1 VDRTDSPP
9 CWKPDLLL
17 RIDDVCNHFEA
28 AWRLGSP
35 VPIEDFLGGWDEP
48 ERTALLRELV
58 AVEVLYRSRRGDSCS
73 PAEYRQRFPTLRE
86 ADLTS
91 LFGTRATTTVDQA
104 GPSWTDT
111 DGPPASPPLQL
122 GEYEILEEI
131 ARGGMGVVYKARQK
145 GLNRLVALKVVLSGR
160 LASPQAVQRFQAE
173 AENVAA
179 LDHPH
184 IVPVYEVGEH
194 EGRPF
199 FAMKL
204 LGESLA
210 HALPRYREDPRAAA
224 NLVATVARAVHHAH
238 QRGILHRD
246 LKPANILLD
255 ADGRPHVGDFGLARR
270 VEGEGA
276 TVSGA
281 ILGTPAYMA
290 PEQAGGRRPT
300 TAVDVYGLG
309 AILYELL
316 TGRPPF
322 QAPTSME
329 TVLKVLHEEAVP
341 PGRLRPGLPAD
352 LEVICLKCLRKEPE
366 GRYASAKEMADD
378 LERFLGGEP
387 IAARPVGPLER
398 ASRWVR
404 RNPVVAGLAAAV
416 VLVLLAGIGVAS
428 YFAYHASQEAENA
441 KHLATESEGH
451 EKDALREAGRAK
463 ANERW
468 ALQQK
473 AAAEFQALR
482 AETARHAI
490 QIALGLRLWRE
501 RSLLEA
507 GQVLAD
513 VAPEF
518 QQNWETRH
526 LAALCRRTVRSL
538 GNTGIVWGACWSP
551 DGKTILSSGGTRT
564 GGALR
569 LWDAS
574 TGQVL
579 FSLERNEYEFQCA
592 CFSPDGQRILSADRI
607 GNLKVWNARTGE
619 QLFAF
624 KEPYNPW
631 PGGSRTA
638 IWEVCF
644 SPDGKFA
651 MSHGT
656 TFHLWDAQTWKPVH
670 RLTWDT
676 SVPLSVCLSPDGKT
690 LLSGGGPDRPPRADW
705 TLRLWDVATGE
716 ELRSFS
722 GDSEPI
728 RPTAFSPDGRT
739 FLTIFNGKGQSNFAV
754 LKVWDVETGREIASF
769 RGHPRAVYCACFSP
783 DGKTVVSGGDDMIL
797 RGWDPWTGQEKFTL
811 RAHTTPIHNVGY
823 SPDGRAILSVSRDG
837 DVPGE
842 LKVWNVEAGPVLRSM
857 RWPRGP
863 VASACFS
870 PDGNLILSG
879 GMDRTLRLTD
889 ARTGLE
895 QFPLGGHT
903 DRVHSVR
910 FSPDG
915 RGVLSASFDRT
926 MRGWDAATGR
936 EQFAIGE
943 HPWYVHRAD
952 YSPDG
957 KTILSGNSEGTVSLR
972 DAATGETLW
981 AVPGGDV
988 DFLAFSPDG
997 KTVACANQTLRL
1009 WDTETGRELLRTRD
1023 VVAPKTRPGGFGPP
1037 GRRAVSRSIVGG
1049 IAFSPDGK
1057 TIACAGYTDQT
1068 VEVWDLATGEELLTL
1083 TGHTGRVRGVCF
1095 SPDGTFLVSGSDDG
1109 TVRGWDPATGRER
1122 FIFAGPQRPVACVEF
1137 SPDGRVVLAGGENG
1151 TSLWDVRTGE
1161 ELDRLPATTAAAF
1174 SPDGG
1179 SVAGVLGPAVRV
1191 WDVRTG
1197 QQNWAQ
1203 PGHDK
1208 GIAHVAI
1215 SPDGQTFLSV
1225 SQGMAL
1231 MWDARTGLE
1240 KFALD
1245 LGVANGGRGV
1255 NFSPDGTTLVGP
1267 GPDFGLKLWDARTGR
1282 ELRTYPGRTHSVHTP
1297 IFSPLDGRVL
1307 RTVTG
1312 VAQYMHAPI
1321 FSHDG
1326 RHILSACS
1334 DQTVRMLDVATGKE
1348 ILTLSGLTVNISGLA
1363 CSSDGRTIA
1372 AVGGGGESMTGR
1384 KGPTGEV
1391 RVWDARTGQEL
1402 FACKGH
1408 TDLITCVCFSPDG
1421 LTLVTGSMD
1430 ATVKL
1435 WDARTGQEKF
1445 TLLGHEGGVH
1455 TVAFSTD
1462 GDTILSGGGL
1472 GDARGFADGIS
1483 ELKLWSARSG
1493 QEKQSSATA
1502 ATVP

>member
-1 VDRTDSPP
+1 VTA
-9 CWKPDLLL
+9 PDLLL
-17 RIDDVCNHFEA
+17 RINEVCDRFEA
-28 AWRLGSP
+28 GWRAGRPL
-35 VPIEDFLGGWDEP
+35 PIEDFLAGWADP
-48 ERTALLRELV
+48 ERATLLRELL
-58 AVEVLYRSRRGDSCS
+58 AVEMSYRRRRGDGCS
-73 PAEYRQRFPTLRE
+73 VADYLARFPALDAT
-86 ADLTS
+86 DVSS
-91 LFGTRATTTVDQA
+91 LIGNGPATTVDQPGSPA
-104 GPSWTDT
+104 VDADAPAPS
-111 DGPPASPPLQL
+111 QL
-122 GEYEILEEI
+122 GDYEIVEEI
-131 ARGGMGVVYKARQK
+131 ARGGMGVVYRARQK
-145 GLNRLVALKVVLSGR
+145 GLNRLVALKVVLAGR
-160 LASPQAVQRFQAE
+160 LASPQAVQRFRAE

-210 HALPRYREDPRAAA
+210 REVPRYREDPRAAA
-224 NLVATVARAVHHAH
+224 RLVAAVARAVHHAH

-290 PEQAGGRRPT
+290 PEQAGGRAPT

-309 AILYELL
+309 AVLYELL

-322 QAPTSME
+322 QAPSSME

-366 GRYASAKEMADD
+366 GRYASAKELADD
-378 LERFLGGEP
+378 LDRFLAGEP
-387 IAARPVGPLER
+387 IEARPVGPLER
-398 ASRWVR
+398 AARWVR
-404 RNPVVAGLAAAV
+404 RNPVVASLAVAV

-428 YFAYHASQEAENA
+428 YFAYNASQEAEKAN
-441 KHLATESEGH
+441 HLATVSAGH
-451 EKDALREAGRAK
+451 EKDARTKAALATSNEQAALREKATAEKREAEAK
-463 ANERW
+463 
-468 ALQQK
+468 
-473 AAAEFQALR
+473 FQALR

-507 GQVLAD
+507 EQVLAD
-513 VAPEF
+513 VAPDF

-526 LAALCRRTVRSL
+526 LAALCQRTVRSL
-538 GNTGIVWGACWSP
+538 GNSGVVWGACWSP
-551 DGKTILSSGGTRT
+551 DGKTILSAGGTRT
-564 GGALR
+564 GGGALR
-569 LWDAS
+569 LWDPR
-574 TGQVL
+574 TGQIL
-579 FSLERNEYEFQCA
+579 FSQEEDQYEVPCA
-592 CFSPDGQRILSADRI
+592 CFSPDGQRILSGHRN
-607 GNLKVWNARTGE
+607 GVLKVWNARTGE
-619 QLFAF
+619 QLFAL
-624 KEPYNPW
+624 KEPPNPW
-631 PGGSRTA
+631 PGGSANA
-638 IWEVCF
+638 IGGVCF

-656 TFHLWDAQTWKPVH
+656 ALYIWDTRTWKLLH
-670 RLTWDT
+670 SLLWGMNG
-676 SVPLSVCLSPDGKT
+676 SLSVCLSPDGKT
-690 LLSGGGPDRPPRADW
+690 LLSGGGPERPLRPDW
-705 TLRLWDVATGE
+705 PLRLWDIATGE
-716 ELRSFS
+716 ELRSF
-722 GDSEPI
+722 GGHREPI
-728 RPTAFSPDGRT
+728 HPTAFSPDGRT
-739 FLTIFNGKGQSNFAV
+739 FLTIFNGKGKSNFAV
-754 LKVWDVETGREIASF
+754 LKVWDFETGREIASF
-769 RGHPRAVYCACFSP
+769 RGHPKAVYCACFSP

-811 RAHTTPIHNVGY
+811 RGHTTPIHNVGY

-842 LKVWNVEAGPVLRSM
+842 LKVWDVEASPVLRSV
-857 RWPRGP
+857 RWPSGP

-889 ARTGLE
+889 ARTGLD

-903 DRVHSVR
+903 YRVHSVR
-910 FSPDG
+910 FRPDG
-915 RGVLSASFDRT
+915 RAVLSAGGDQT
-926 MRGWDAATGR
+926 MREWDAATGR
-936 EQFAIGE
+936 EQFVLAG
-943 HPWYVHRAD
+943 HSGYVSRAD

-957 KTILSGNSEGTVSLR
+957 KTIISGCSDGTVSLW
-972 DAATGETLW
+972 DAATGEALW
-981 AVPGGDV
+981 AIPGGEV
-988 DFLAFSPDG
+988 GFLAFSPDG
-997 KTVACANQTLRL
+997 KTVVCANQTLRL
-1009 WDTETGRELLRTRD
+1009 CDAATGREILRTREP
-1023 VVAPKTRPGGFGPP
+1023 VAPNTPPRGFGPP
-1037 GRRAVSRSIVGG
+1037 GRRKAPRSIITSV
-1049 IAFSPDGK
+1049 AFSPDGK
-1057 TIACAGYTDQT
+1057 TIAGAGYTDQT
-1068 VEVWDLATGEELLTL
+1068 VEVWDLATGEELHTL

-1095 SPDGTFLVSGSDDG
+1095 SSDGKLLVSGSDDG

-1122 FIFAGPQRPVACVEF
+1122 FVFAGPQRPVACVEF
-1137 SPDGRVVLAGGENG
+1137 SPDGHVVLAGGEKG

-1161 ELDRLPATTAAAF
+1161 ELDRLPETTAVAF
-1174 SPDGG
+1174 SPDGR

-1203 PGHDK
+1203 PGHDNF
-1208 GIAHVAI
+1208 IDHVAI
-1215 SPDGQTFLSV
+1215 SPDGQTLLSV
-1225 SQGMAL
+1225 SAGTARL
-1231 MWDARTGLE
+1231 WNARTGFE

-1245 LGVANGGRGV
+1245 LGVAHGGRGV

-1267 GPDFGLKLWDARTGR
+1267 GLDSGLRLWDARTGR
-1282 ELRTYPGRTHSVHTP
+1282 ELRSYPGLTHSVHTP
-1297 IFSPLDGRVL
+1297 LFSPLDGRVL

-1312 VAQYMHAPI
+1312 LARYGLAPI
-1321 FSHDG
+1321 VSPDG
-1326 RHILSACS
+1326 LHIISACS
-1334 DQTVRMLDVATGKE
+1334 DQTVRMLDVATGEE
-1348 ILTLSGLTVNISGLA
+1348 ILTLPGLTMNASGLA
-1363 CSSDGRTIA
+1363 CSRDGRAIA

-1384 KGPTGEV
+1384 KGPPGEV

-1402 FACKGH
+1402 VASKGH
-1408 TDLITCVCFSPDG
+1408 THLITCVCFSPDG
-1421 LTLVTGSMD
+1421 LTLVTGSTD
-1430 ATVKL
+1430 TTVKL

-1493 QEKQSSATA
+1493 QPVAGSSAA
-1502 ATVP
+1502 RPEFEK